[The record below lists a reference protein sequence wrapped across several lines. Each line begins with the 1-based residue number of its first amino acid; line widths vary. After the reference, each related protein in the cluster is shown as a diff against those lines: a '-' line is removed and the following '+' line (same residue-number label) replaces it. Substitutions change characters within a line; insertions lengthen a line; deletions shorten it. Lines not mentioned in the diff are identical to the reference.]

1 MDNALY
7 VSLSRQMTLRRELDV
22 IANNVANA
30 DTTGFKV
37 EGLLTRE
44 EDGEPAQTL
53 QAPGWARFV
62 LDDGVARNFSQ
73 GALHQTGNPLDLGID
88 GQGFFRVQTAGGDRY
103 TRDGRFTLSAGGQL
117 TTAGGDPVLD
127 QSGSPITLDPTRGAV
142 AVSET
147 GSITQ
152 GANQVG
158 AIGVFRFD
166 DLSQLEKDGNNQ
178 FRNVANLQPT
188 AAPDARVRQGML
200 ESSNVNPIFEIT
212 RMIEVQRA
220 YDSVAHMMDSTADLS
235 AQSIQRLGRVS

>member
-37 EGLLTRE
+37 EGLLTRTE
-44 EDGEPAQTL
+44 EGEPAMTL

-73 GALHQTGNPLDLGID
+73 GALHQTGNSLDLAID

-103 TRDGRFTLSAGGQL
+103 TRDGRFTLNAAGQV
-117 TTAGGDPVLD
+117 TTAAGDPVLD
-127 QSGSPITLDPTRGAV
+127 QGGSPITLDPTRGPI

-147 GSITQ
+147 GQVTQ
-152 GANQVG
+152 GTNQVG
-158 AIGVFRFD
+158 SIGVFRFD

-200 ESSNVNPIFEIT
+200 ESSNVNSIFEIT

-220 YDSVAHMMDSTADLS
+220 YESVTHMMDSTADLS